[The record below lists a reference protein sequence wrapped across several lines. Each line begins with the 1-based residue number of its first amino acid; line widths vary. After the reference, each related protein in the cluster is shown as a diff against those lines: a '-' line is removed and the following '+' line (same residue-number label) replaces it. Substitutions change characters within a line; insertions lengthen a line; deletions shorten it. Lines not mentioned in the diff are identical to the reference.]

1 MIEETAQQQRSQD
14 LAVRLFDKWVRVRQE
29 RPPIESSDDPRELE
43 KIEKENFRTQLVEP
57 RKKQLSELKEV
68 SASMTFS
75 DQVALLVMMELP
87 SLETSTLLHRL
98 SRQIAG
104 DPKATYFSQVNMA
117 DNCGSGCG
125 CCCGAMADLSYQE
138 QIVSH
143 YQTKPYSIDPFN
155 ELGTSAKTRDA
166 LLVEDFLASYE
177 MLSRT
182 VGERVNQRYF
192 GMARDFSG
200 R

>member
-1 MIEETAQQQRSQD
+1 
-14 LAVRLFDKWVRVRQE
+14 
-29 RPPIESSDDPRELE
+29 
-43 KIEKENFRTQLVEP
+43 
-57 RKKQLSELKEV
+57 
-68 SASMTFS
+68 
-75 DQVALLVMMELP
+75 
-87 SLETSTLLHRL
+87 
-98 SRQIAG
+98 
-104 DPKATYFSQVNMA
+104 
-117 DNCGSGCG
+117 
-125 CCCGAMADLSYQE
+125 MADLSYQE